1 MADTNNTESPEV
13 KDPFIVAESPASNVK
28 PETTSGTRPSIHVSL
43 YAYGG
48 ISAACLMSWVGLA
61 ANFATSDRQTDLRT
75 IREDALISRSRCRA
89 TKWFLDSGKD
99 VWVQVDHDIE
109 FDPQDII
116 RMAELAHEKQATVCI
131 PYPCRTVPPRP
142 ALRPDGHSLKAFRM
156 QVADTETAAELVPIG
171 MFASGCL
178 AIPRRCLM
186 SALDELGGSEVQTPY
201 KVDWCKDVR
210 VDEFPTLWMPFA
222 VDTIPGQYEYLSEDY
237 AAAMRLSLAGVQH
250 YSMKPR
256 KPLNHWGEY
265 PYSFKPYA
273 G

>member
-1 MADTNNTESPEV
+1 MADTNNTESPQMD
-13 KDPFIVAESPASNVK
+13 DPFLYAPKPNSTVK
-28 PETTSGTRPSIHVSL
+28 EVTQSGTRPSIHVSL

-61 ANFATSDRQTDLRT
+61 ANFSRSDRQIDLRA

-142 ALRPDGHSLKAFRM
+142 ALRPMTEHLHALKH
-156 QVADTETAAELVPIG
+156 QVNDAECATELVPIR

-178 AIPRRCLM
+178 AIPRRCLIG
-186 SALDELGGSEVQTPY
+186 ALDTLGGSGVQTPY
-201 KVDWCKDVR
+201 KVDWCKDVQ
-210 VDEFPTLWMPFA
+210 VEEFPTLWMPFA
-222 VDTIPGQYEYLSEDY
+222 VDTMPGQYEYLSEDY
-237 AAAMRLSLAGVQH
+237 AAAMRLSLCDVQH

-256 KPLNHWGEY
+256 KQLHHWGEY

>member
-1 MADTNNTESPEV
+1 V

-48 ISAACLMSWVGLA
+48 ISSSCLMSWVGLA
-61 ANFATSDRQTDLRT
+61 ATFATSDRQTDLRT

-116 RMAELAHEKQATVCI
+116 RMAELAHEHQATVCI
-131 PYPCRTVPPRP
+131 PYPCRTVPLRP
-142 ALRPDGHSLKAFRM
+142 ALRPKAEHLQALKHQISDA
-156 QVADTETAAELVPIG
+156 ECAAELVPIT

-178 AIPRRCLM
+178 AIPRKCLI
-186 SALDELGGSEVQTPY
+186 ATLDALGGSGVQYPY
-201 KVDWCKDVR
+201 KIDWCDDVR
-210 VDEFPTLWMPFA
+210 VERFPTLWMPFA
-222 VDTIPGQYEYLSEDY
+222 MESRPGKLEYLSEDY
-237 AAAMRLSLAGVQH
+237 AAAARMTLAGVQH
-250 YSMKPR
+250 FSMKP
-256 KPLNHWGEY
+256 KMQLNHWGEY

>member
-1 MADTNNTESPEV
+1 MN
-13 KDPFIVAESPASNVK
+13 DPFIHAPQATAVVNEP
-28 PETTSGTRPSIHVSL
+28 TTIGTRPSIHVSL

-48 ISAACLMSWVGLA
+48 VSASCLMSWVGLT
-61 ANFATSDRQTDLRT
+61 ANFSTSDRQTDLRT

-109 FDPQDII
+109 FDPADII
-116 RMAELAHEKQATVCI
+116 RMAELAHEHQATVCI

-142 ALRPDGHSLKAFRM
+142 ALRPKVEHLKALRM
-156 QVADTETAAELVPIG
+156 QTEGTESATELVPIQ

-178 AIPRRCLM
+178 AIPRGCLM
-186 SALDELGGSEVQTPY
+186 SALDTLGGSEVQMPY
-201 KVDWCKDVR
+201 RIDWCKDVR
-210 VDEFPTLWMPFA
+210 VDQFPTLWMPFA
-222 VDTIPGQYEYLSEDY
+222 MDTMPGQMEYLSEDY
-237 AAAMRLSLAGVQH
+237 AAAVRLSLAGVEH
-250 YSMKPR
+250 YSMMPK
-256 KPLNHWGEY
+256 KQLNHWGEY

>member
-1 MADTNNTESPEV
+1 MN
-13 KDPFIVAESPASNVK
+13 DPFIHSDPPPVSPVQ

-48 ISAACLMSWVGLA
+48 IAAPCLMSWIGLT
-61 ANFATSDRQTDLRT
+61 ANFSTSDRQTDLRT

-99 VWVQVDHDIE
+99 VWVQIDHDIE
-109 FDPQDII
+109 FDPADII
-116 RMAELAHEKQATVCI
+116 RMSELAHKHQATVCI

-142 ALRPDGHSLKAFRM
+142 ALRPKVEHLKALRM
-156 QVADTETAAELVPIG
+156 QTEGTESAAELVPIQ

-178 AIPRRCLM
+178 AIPRGCLM
-186 SALDELGGSEVQTPY
+186 SALDALGGSEVQMPY
-201 KVDWCKDVR
+201 RIDWCKDVR
-210 VDEFPTLWMPFA
+210 VDQFPTLWMPFA
-222 VDTIPGQYEYLSEDY
+222 MDTMPGQMEYLSEDY
-237 AAAMRLSLAGVQH
+237 AAAVRLSLAGVEH
-250 YSMKPR
+250 YSMLPK
-256 KPLNHWGEY
+256 KQINHWGEY